1 MVTVRLRD
9 ERCGPR
15 DGATQRIAGRA
26 CQLGVVAF
34 AFACLDMGVPV
45 VGSSTTITV
54 VGLLIT
60 PPVAAIAPG
69 AHALFQ
75 AKGVTPEG
83 DSVPVVVLWA
93 ARYGTITPDG
103 LYTAPVSGQLDV
115 VTARA
120 AGTAFQDSAVVEL
133 VPLPVDAVT
142 VRPSSAQLF
151 TGELAQLTAA
161 VLNAH
166 GDTLNRSV
174 TWTSSSPAVA
184 TVSNAGV
191 VSALAPG
198 TSTVSA
204 AAGGKAGSSSITVV
218 QAPPTGTWPH
228 EPSSYTLIADEPWN
242 ILSPLKW
249 ILEFGTALITVDPTA
264 PESPPSVLQ
273 FTYPTGMAGGVAPG
287 TMEYPLSGQHQLFV
301 GMWWKPSNPWQGH
314 ITGSNKIQY
323 AFTDAHG
330 SITMVMYGP
339 VGGPY
344 QLRVFPQFSTSALV
358 WLTPNVATV
367 PVQLGVWH
375 QIEWQLIYSTD
386 AKTANGIVRW
396 WLDGTLI
403 GDYEN
408 QIFPPEGL
416 AAYKI
421 APVWGG
427 VTDVKQ
433 ETDYY
438 WVDHVHISGVP

>member
-1 MVTVRLRD
+1 ML
-9 ERCGPR
+9 
-15 DGATQRIAGRA
+15 
-26 CQLGVVAF
+26 
-34 AFACLDMGVPV
+34 
-45 VGSSTTITV
+45 GSSTTTPV
-54 VGLLIT
+54 VGILIT

-69 AHALFQ
+69 DHVLFQ
-75 AKGVTPEG
+75 AKGVTPGG
-83 DSVPVVVLWA
+83 DSVPVAVLWA
-93 ARYGTITPDG
+93 ARYGTITTDG
-103 LYTAPVSGQLDV
+103 LYTAPASAQQDV

-120 AGTAFQDSAVVEL
+120 PGTDYADSAVVTL
-133 VPLPVDAVT
+133 LPAPVNSVVVT
-142 VRPSSAQLF
+142 PSSTQLYTGQVAQF
-151 TGELAQLTAA
+151 TAA
-161 VLNAH
+161 VLDAN
-166 GDTLNRSV
+166 GDTLHRTV
-174 TWTSSSPAVA
+174 TWASSTPAVA
-184 TVSNAGV
+184 TVSASGV
-191 VSALAPG
+191 VSALSPG
-198 TSTVSA
+198 STTVTAANGGKQGSA
-204 AAGGKAGSSSITVV
+204 AITVV

-249 ILEFGTALITVDPTA
+249 VLEFGTAAITLDQSA
-264 PESPPSVLQ
+264 PESPPFVLQ
-273 FTYPTGMAGGVAPG
+273 FTYPSGMAGGVAPG

-301 GMWWKPSNPWQGH
+301 GMWWKPSDPWQGH

-386 AKTANGIVRW
+386 ANTANGIVRW